1 MKKKGVKN
9 GVKILRLRIFLFR
22 VVCGMRKLK
31 FQACLS
37 SVSEGVSF
45 RFCSNIVELEVE
57 KIITRKTIPIR
68 ILKKECATTKRCC
81 NQKVVALI
89 LMLFCF

>member
-1 MKKKGVKN
+1 ME
-9 GVKILRLRIFLFR
+9 
-22 VVCGMRKLK
+22 KLK

-57 KIITRKTIPIR
+57 KIIARKTRPIR
-68 ILKKECATTKRCC
+68 ILKKECETAKRCC

-89 LMLFCF
+89 LMMLCF